1 MKATGDFQFNWSSGS
16 QCYLKNGPPGEAI
29 VVLAEM
35 LTPRMPSHQECLS
48 KGCTE

>member
-1 MKATGDFQFNWSSGS
+1 MKATGDVQFTWSSGS
-16 QCYLKNGPPGEAI
+16 QCYLKNGLAGEEI
-29 VVLAEM
+29 IVLAEM